1 MQYTIKQLADLVGIS
16 TRTLRYYDQ
25 INLLNPATISEAG
38 YRLYGPQQVQQLR
51 QIMTYRTLD
60 FSLADIATIL
70 TKKPDQLTADLNQ
83 QLLHLQHQAQ
93 QLQLTIEAV
102 QQQILINQG
111 VSQMTD
117 QEQFE
122 IFKQQQLAANEKQF
136 GAEVRNKY
144 SEAEITATNH
154 KYAQLSVEQF
164 ATMQQTERQLIELL
178 KTALANSET
187 ITANQATIYQL
198 HKQWLTYTWP
208 NYSTAAH
215 RGLADMYLADE
226 RFTNYYDDRAG
237 KGATQ
242 ILRDSIY
249 AATQ

>member
-1 MQYTIKQLADLVGIS
+1 MQYTIKQLSDLVGIS

-25 INLLNPATISEAG
+25 INLLKPATISEAG
-38 YRLYGPQQVQQLR
+38 YRLYGPKQVQRLR
-51 QIMTYRTLD
+51 QIMTYRALD

-93 QLQLTIEAV
+93 QLQLTIETV

-122 IFKQQQLAANEKQF
+122 IFKQQQLAENEEQF
-136 GAEVRNKY
+136 GAEVRDKY
-144 SEAEITATNH
+144 GEATITATNQ
-154 KYAQLSVEQF
+154 KYAQLNEEQF
-164 ATMQQTERQLIELL
+164 AAIQKTENQLIELL
-178 KTALANSET
+178 KATVAHPTTSAENQTT
-187 ITANQATIYQL
+187 IFQL
-198 HKQWLTYTWP
+198 HKQWLTYTWS
-208 NYSTAAH
+208 NYSSAAH

-226 RFTNYYDDRAG
+226 RFTRYYDDRAG
-237 KGATQ
+237 SGATQ
-242 ILRDSIY
+242 LLCNNIY
-249 AATQ
+249 AATK

>member
-16 TRTLRYYDQ
+16 ARTLRYYDQ
-25 INLLNPATISEAG
+25 INLLNPVATSEAG
-38 YRLYGPQQVQQLR
+38 YRLYGPQQVQRLR
-51 QIMTYRTLD
+51 QIMTYRALN

-70 TKKPDQLTADLNQ
+70 TKQPEQLTADLNQ
-83 QLLHLQHQAQ
+83 QLIRLQHQAQ

-111 VSQMTD
+111 VSKMTD
-117 QEQFE
+117 PEQFE
-122 IFKQQQLAANEKQF
+122 IFKQQQLAENEEQF
-136 GAEVRNKY
+136 GAEVRDKY
-144 SEAEITATNH
+144 SEAEINATNK

-164 ATMQQTERQLIELL
+164 ATMQQAERQLIELL
-178 KTALANSET
+178 KTTLANSET
-187 ITANQATIYQL
+187 IPANQATIYQL

-208 NYSTAAH
+208 KYSTAAH

-226 RFTNYYDDRAG
+226 RFTSYYDDRAG

>member
-1 MQYTIKQLADLVGIS
+1 
-16 TRTLRYYDQ
+16 
-25 INLLNPATISEAG
+25 
-38 YRLYGPQQVQQLR
+38 
-51 QIMTYRTLD
+51 
-60 FSLADIATIL
+60 
-70 TKKPDQLTADLNQ
+70 
-83 QLLHLQHQAQ
+83 
-93 QLQLTIEAV
+93 
-102 QQQILINQG
+102 
-111 VSQMTD
+111 MTD

-122 IFKQQQLAANEKQF
+122 IFKQQQLATNEKQF

-144 SEAEITATNH
+144 SEPEISAANQ

-164 ATMQQTERQLIELL
+164 TVMQQTEQQLIELL
-178 KTALANSET
+178 KTTLANSET
-187 ITANQATIYQL
+187 IIANQATIYQL

-226 RFTNYYDDRAG
+226 RFTSYYDERAG